1 MLTFSWN
8 KHVLSSLKG
17 SDSYANLIKC
27 IILCEIIFQLIYTD
41 YTNYAY
47 FDKRSR
53 LNFLL
58 WEPIESNLMGMGL
71 WWSPFKIVVCCPS
84 FKGGRRGC
92 NGMVV
97 GFTTTY
103 VISPYHHWCCGFES
117 WSGRGVQH
125 YVIKFVSDLRQVS
138 GFLRSSG
145 FLHQ

>member
-1 MLTFSWN
+1 MLTISWN

-41 YTNYAY
+41 YANYAY
-47 FDKRSR
+47 FDKRSH

-58 WEPIESNLMGMGL
+58 RTL
-71 WWSPFKIVVCCPS
+71 WIKLDGNGPLVVFKIVVCCPS
-84 FKGGRRGC
+84 FKGGCRGR

-97 GFTTTY
+97 GFTPTY
-103 VISPYHHWCCGFES
+103 VISLYHHWCCGFES

-125 YVIKFVSDLRQVS
+125 YVIKFVSDLWQVS